1 MKEKMD
7 KNNLSKG
14 ELQHKLFKLVILI
27 IAFIFCCL
35 IGGFIYI
42 TLTSTSAKNTTKII
56 EEKFF
61 TEEAKLNSNEKYHK
75 IISNLDKYYYLYL
88 SNKSFNK
95 NCSSDNFYKIQI
107 YNHIPCI
114 SNINITYII
123 NKYLEFISK
132 TIYNKKNGNENFFKI
147 PKLDNKGKLFIN
159 NSNKKIKI
167 LLAPISQIKYYN
179 SYKKKNDEDNIYNIY
194 LKNNIDERK
203 DTIYYEFILNKSE
216 YLYIPSYY
224 FIQIKEAVDDL
235 LCYKYQDI
243 SFFND
248 IVFQILYN

>member
-1 MKEKMD
+1 M
-7 KNNLSKG
+7 
-14 ELQHKLFKLVILI
+14 FKLIILI
-27 IAFIFCCL
+27 IAFIFICF

-42 TLTSTSAKNTTKII
+42 TLTSSTAKNTIKII

-61 TEEAKLNSNEKYHK
+61 TEESILNSNEKYYK
-75 IISNLDKYYYLYL
+75 IVSNLDKYYYHYL
-88 SNKSFNK
+88 SNKSIVK
-95 NCSSDNFYKIQI
+95 NCSLDNFYKIQI

-132 TIYNKKNGNENFFKI
+132 TIYNKKMAMKIFLKFQNQIIKENY
-147 PKLDNKGKLFIN
+147 LLN
-159 NSNKKIKI
+159 NSDKKIKI